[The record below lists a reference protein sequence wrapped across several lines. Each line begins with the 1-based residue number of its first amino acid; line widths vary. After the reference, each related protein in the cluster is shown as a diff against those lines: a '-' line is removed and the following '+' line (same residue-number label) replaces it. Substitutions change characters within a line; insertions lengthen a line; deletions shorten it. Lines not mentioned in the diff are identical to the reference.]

1 MGVTSAL
8 FHADGGWPVWSIVL
22 TKLATTGV
30 SSAAQCLKTQWGI
43 LSDPAAVFFVDDK
56 SL

>member
-8 FHADGGWPVWSIVL
+8 FHADGGWPVWSIAL
-22 TKLATTGV
+22 TKLATTSV

-43 LSDPAAVFFVDDK
+43 YNQILLHAVF
-56 SL
+56 L